1 MKKIISA
8 FVALFVLVSV
18 NAQVNRSL
26 QPVSSLI
33 SSDILTPLEERILPV
48 FDMEAAKKLDLLE
61 EQKNEMPKFSRS
73 IFINITFKNSGSWTY
88 LPDGSRVWRLKVT
101 STGAQAL
108 LPYFNKF
115 YLPKGAMLHV
125 YTPDKDEVIGAFT
138 YENNQTDGY
147 YATGLIHG
155 ETLVMEYFEPK
166 EEIGKGEIC
175 LNEVG
180 HAYRWV
186 ESYFPKRHKA
196 GVSPLDFGSSDVCEV
211 NINCTE
217 GTDWQDEKRAV
228 VCVIVQSN
236 TGQGSCSGTMINNVR
251 QDCTPY
257 LLSAQHCSEGTA
269 ANQYAQWLFYYNFE
283 APSCV
288 TPAAI
293 GHIGD
298 YFVTGCT
305 KKADSN
311 DNGGDTGSDFLLLQ
325 LTHVPPD
332 SFHIYYAGWNNA
344 NTAADSGVCIHHP
357 YTDIKKISTF
367 KKKLVSDTWFNV
379 AGTHWRV
386 QWAGTVNGH
395 GVTEE
400 GSSGSAIFNTQ
411 RQVIG
416 TLTGGDSYCTDPTAN
431 DYFGKVAYHWT
442 SNGAAKALQLKPWLD
457 PDSIGVTS
465 LNGREANCGINSVE
479 SIKEEAF
486 FQLFP
491 NPTNGLVELH
501 FLNSDAERN
510 VSVFDVTGRQ
520 LSFQKAT
527 ALSFTIDLS
536 KENKGVYIVTV
547 VGKQSRTIRKLVLQ

>member
-88 LPDGSRVWRLKVT
+88 LSDGSRVWRLKVT

-138 YENNQTDGY
+138 YENNPTDGY

-175 LNEVG
+175 LNEIG

-196 GVSPLDFGSSDVCEV
+196 GTSPLDFGSSDVCEV

-217 GTDWQDEKRAV
+217 GTDWQIEKRAA
-228 VCVIVQSN
+228 VCIIVQDKF
-236 TGQGSCSGTMINNVR
+236 GQGSCSGSMINNVR

-257 LLSAQHCSEGTA
+257 LLSAQHCTEDVQP
-269 ANQYAQWLFYYNFE
+269 NQYSQWLFYYNFE
-283 APSCV
+283 APSCT
-288 TPAAI
+288 TPASI
-293 GHIGD
+293 GTIGN

-305 KKADSN
+305 KKAESS
-311 DNGGDTGSDFLLLQ
+311 DNGGETGSDFLLLQ
-325 LTHVPPD
+325 LTQVPPD
-332 SFHIYYAGWNNA
+332 SFHIYYAGWTNA
-344 NTAADSGVCIHHP
+344 NIASDSGVIIHHP
-357 YTDIKKISTF
+357 NTDVKKISTYTQS
-367 KKKLVSDTWFNV
+367 LVSDTWFNV
-379 AGTHWRV
+379 ANTHWRV
-386 QWAGTVNGH
+386 RWAATVNGH
-395 GVTEE
+395 GVTEP
-400 GSSGSAIFNTQ
+400 GSSGCAIFNKHHQ
-411 RQVIG
+411 IVG
-416 TLTGGDSYCTDPTAN
+416 TLTGGDSYCTSPTAF
-431 DYFGKVAYHWT
+431 DYFGKFSYHWA
-442 SNGAAKALQLKPWLD
+442 SNGTHDTLQLKHWLD
-457 PDSIGVTS
+457 PDNTGATS
-465 LNGREANCGINSVE
+465 LNGREANCGINSIE
-479 SIKEEAF
+479 PIKEAESF
-486 FQLFP
+486 KLFP
-491 NPTNGLVELH
+491 NPTDGLVELY

-520 LSFQKAT
+520 LSFYPAT

-536 KENKGVYIVTV
+536 KENKGVYIVAV
-547 VGKQSRTIRKLVLQ
+547 MGKQSRIIRKLVLQ